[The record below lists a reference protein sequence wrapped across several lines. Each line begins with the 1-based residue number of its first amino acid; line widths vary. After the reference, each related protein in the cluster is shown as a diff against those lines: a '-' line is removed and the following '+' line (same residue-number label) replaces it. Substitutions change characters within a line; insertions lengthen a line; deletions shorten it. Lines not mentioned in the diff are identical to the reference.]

1 MGNLKYFSLLIA
13 AGMFAAC
20 SDNLENGGNVNEGP
34 NTGEGYV
41 KVAINLPSVS
51 SSRAFDEST
60 DLNDGDGSEYDVK
73 NGIIAFFEQAKTGAG
88 VANDEKAAKL
98 VKAYYMAGLT
108 DNKYDTD
115 NPNHVTATVTVQTL
129 DAPLLSGE
137 NNQMYA
143 LVILNNG
150 KNNSIVSVENDGK
163 RLSFKS
169 GDAPI
174 ILEAGTSTI
183 DDLYGKW
190 FLNTSDITSAE
201 NGFLMLNSPLY
212 NGTNA
217 QTLVP
222 VTVSKTKEGAE
233 TANIYVERVVAKVDV
248 SINTASS
255 DYFTETISTSSMS
268 GLKVKKDGT
277 IYSGDKVVFVNTATG
292 PDTEKLGWTL
302 NVTNKNT
309 KPLRDVSSIA
319 TWLGYTTIKSY
330 FIGNTAVYE
339 EGTDP
344 KISWN
349 RIYWAIDNNYDA
361 TATDFN
367 VYNETNKPEDKSWGG
382 YSTSTTTGI
391 APQYCLE
398 NTAHAA
404 DVKDNNTT
412 AVLIKATYWVEGFDD
427 DDKSFFMIGDDAAT
441 VNTSDFLKRIE
452 EKLSVSSGS
461 LSIKTNVDGGY
472 YESAVNTEG
481 VSGLRS
487 LIEGIPENE
496 GGTNYD
502 NMLADLGTIRYYKDG
517 GCYYYAVPIKHFNDI
532 TKPEGEITD
541 ANFLGAYGVVR
552 NNWYQIT
559 INSVSGPGAPGVTDP
574 GEGGVED
581 EEGYIECSINI
592 LSWAK
597 RTQGVEL

>member
-1 MGNLKYFSLLIA
+1 MGTF
-13 AGMFAAC
+13 
-20 SDNLENGGNVNEGP
+20 
-34 NTGEGYV
+34 T
-41 KVAINLPSVS
+41 VAP
-51 SSRAFDEST
+51 
-60 DLNDGDGSEYDVK
+60 
-73 NGIIAFFEQAKTGAG
+73 
-88 VANDEKAAKL
+88 
-98 VKAYYMAGLT
+98 
-108 DNKYDTD
+108 D
-115 NPNHVTATVTVQTL
+115 NPNKDNHVSSTVTVQTL
-129 DAPLLSGE
+129 DAPLLSGD

-150 KNNSIVSVENDGK
+150 ENNSIVSVEDGGK
-163 RLSFKS
+163 RLSFES

-183 DDLYGKW
+183 NDLYGKW
-190 FLNTSDITSAE
+190 SLNASDITSDA

-222 VTVSKTKEGAE
+222 VTVSKTKEDAE

-248 SINTASS
+248 TGNWV
-255 DYFTETISTSSMS
+255 DFNNNRK
-268 GLKVKKDGT
+268 GLNVKDGS
-277 IYSGDKVVFVNTATG
+277 IYTGDKVVFIDDNNGAPT
-292 PDTEKLGWTL
+292 LGWTL
-302 NVTNKNT
+302 NVTNTNT
-309 KPLRDVSSIA
+309 KPLRNVSDVA
-319 TWLGYTTIKSY
+319 TWAGYDY
-330 FIGNTAVYE
+330 ADFIGNTAVYE
-339 EGTDP
+339 EGTDS
-344 KISWN
+344 KIFWK

-367 VYNETNKPEDKSWGG
+367 VYNETNKPKVESWGG

-391 APQYCLE
+391 VPQYCLE

-404 DVKDNNTT
+404 DVKNNNTT
-412 AVLIKATYWVEGFDD
+412 AVLIKATYWVDEIADEE
-427 DDKSFFMIGDDAAT
+427 DKSFFMIDDNAAT
-441 VNTSDFLKRIE
+441 VTKEDFLKSIATTLGVESTTLR
-452 EKLSVSSGS
+452 
-461 LSIKTNVDGGY
+461 IKTNVDGGY

-487 LIEGIPENE
+487 LIEGIPENG

-532 TKPEGEITD
+532 TRPAGEITD

-559 INSVSGPGAPGVTDP
+559 INSVSGPGAPDVTDP
-574 GEGGVED
+574 GDGGVED

-597 RTQGVEL
+597 RSQGVDL

>member
-1 MGNLKYFSLLIA
+1 MRKVKFFGLLLATGLFS
-13 AGMFAAC
+13 AC
-20 SDNLENGGNVNEGP
+20 SDNLDDAGNVNDGP
-34 NTGEGYV
+34 KTGEGYV

-60 DLNDGDGSEYDVK
+60 DLADGDEDEYDVK
-73 NGIIAFFEQAKTGAG
+73 NGIIAFFEQTKAGAG

-98 VKAYYMAGLT
+98 VKAYYMADLT

-222 VTVSKTKEGAE
+222 VTVSSNPEQAE

-248 SINTASS
+248 SINTTTTSGG
-255 DYFTETISTSSMS
+255 DYFTEGNKS
-268 GLKVKKDGT
+268 GLNVKDDGS
-277 IYSGDKVVFVNTATG
+277 IYTGDKVVFV
-292 PDTEKLGWTL
+292 DTDPNAEKLGWTL

-309 KPLRDVSSIA
+309 KPLRDVSGVA
-319 TWLGYTTIKSY
+319 TWKGYNITNAG
-330 FIGNTAVYE
+330 FIGTSAVY
-339 EGTDP
+339 D
-344 KISWN
+344 SWF

-361 TATDFN
+361 TATATDFN
-367 VYNETNKPEDKSWGG
+367 VYNETNKPADGSWGD
-382 YSTSTTTGI
+382 YSTSTTDGI
-391 APQYCLE
+391 KPQYCLE

-404 DVKDNNTT
+404 DVKNNNTT
-412 AVLIKATYWVEGFDD
+412 AVLIKATYWVDGFDAE
-427 DDKSFFMIGDDAAT
+427 DKSFFMIDDNAAT
-441 VNTSDFLKRIE
+441 VNTNDFL
-452 EKLSVSSGS
+452 EKIATTLSVESNT
-461 LSIKTNVDGGY
+461 LSINADADGGY
-472 YESAVNTEG
+472 YESAVNTNG

-487 LIEGIPENE
+487 LINGIPAND
-496 GGTNYD
+496 GGNNYD
-502 NMLADLGTIRYYKDG
+502 NMLASLGTIRYYKDG

-532 TKPEGEITD
+532 TKPAGEITD
-541 ANFLGAYGVVR
+541 DNFLGAYGVVR

-574 GEGGVED
+574 DDEPVVD
-581 EEGYIECSINI
+581 EEGYIKCSINV

-597 RTQGVEL
+597 RSQGVDL

>member
-1 MGNLKYFSLLIA
+1 MIKIRIMGKLKFFGLLLA

-20 SDNLENGGNVNEGP
+20 SDNLENAGNENDGP
-34 NTGEGYV
+34 KTGEGYV

-60 DLNDGDGSEYDVK
+60 DLNDGDAKEYAVK
-73 NGIIAFFEQAKTGAG
+73 NGIIAFFEGVKTGG
-88 VANDEKAAKL
+88 ENAAKL
-98 VKAYYMAGLT
+98 VKAYHMGTLT
-108 DNKYDTD
+108 GTPD
-115 NPNHVTATVTVQTL
+115 NPDNDKHVSSTVTQTL
-129 DAPLLSGE
+129 DAPLLSDDK
-137 NNQMYA
+137 NQMYA

-150 KNNSIVSVENDGK
+150 KNNSIVSVENGGK

-183 DDLYGKW
+183 NDLYGKW
-190 FLNTSDITSAE
+190 SLNASDITSDA

-222 VTVSKTKEGAE
+222 VTVSKTKDGAE

-248 SINTASS
+248 SINTTASPDGDS
-255 DYFTETISTSSMS
+255 FTENKRS
-268 GLKVKKDGT
+268 GLKVKKDGS
-277 IYSGDKVVFVNTATG
+277 IYTGDKVVFIDGNDGA
-292 PDTEKLGWTL
+292 PKLGWTL

-309 KPLRDVSSIA
+309 KPLRDVSDVDNWA
-319 TWLGYTTIKSY
+319 GYDY
-330 FIGNTAVYE
+330 ADFIGNTAVYK
-339 EGTDP
+339 EGADP
-344 KISWN
+344 EISWK

-367 VYNETNKPEDKSWGG
+367 VYNETNKPKDESWGG
-382 YSTSTTTGI
+382 YSTTTTGI
-391 APQYCLE
+391 VPQYCLE
-398 NTAHAA
+398 NTAPAA
-404 DVKDNNTT
+404 NVKNNNTT
-412 AVLIKATYWVEGFDD
+412 AVLIKATYWVDEIADSE
-427 DDKSFFMIGDDAAT
+427 DKSFFMIDDNAAT
-441 VNTSDFLKRIE
+441 VTKEDFLKSIATTLGVE
-452 EKLSVSSGS
+452 STT

-472 YESAVNTEG
+472 YESALTGDG

-487 LIEGIPENE
+487 LIEGIPDNDVNN
-496 GGTNYD
+496 NYD
-502 NMLADLGTIRYYKDG
+502 NMLASLGTIRYYKDG
-517 GCYYYAVPIKHFNDI
+517 GCYYYAVPIKHFTI
-532 TKPEGEITD
+532 TKPSGTIDDT
-541 ANFLGAYGVVR
+541 NYLGAYGVVR

-597 RTQGVEL
+597 RTQDVDL

>member
-1 MGNLKYFSLLIA
+1 MLNELIYKCMGNLKYFSLLIA

-20 SDNLENGGNVNEGP
+20 SDNLENPGNENDGP
-34 NTGEGYV
+34 KTGEGYV

-51 SSRAFDEST
+51 GSRAFDEST
-60 DLNDGDGSEYDVK
+60 DLDDGVEKEYAVK
-73 NGIIAFFEQAKTGAG
+73 NGIIAFFEQTKTGAG
-88 VANDEKAAKL
+88 DANDEKAAKF
-98 VKAYYMAGLT
+98 VKAYYMTSLDKDDDLDDDHIT
-108 DNKYDTD
+108 S
-115 NPNHVTATVTVQTL
+115 TVKVQTL
-129 DAPLLSGE
+129 DAPMLSGE
-137 NNQMYA
+137 HNQMYA

-150 KNNSIVSVENDGK
+150 ENNSIVSVENDGK

-174 ILEAGTSTI
+174 ILEPGSTI
-183 DDLYGKW
+183 DGLYGSW
-190 FLNTSDITSAE
+190 ILNASDITSDK

-222 VTVSKTKEGAE
+222 VEVSSDPDEAK

-248 SINTASS
+248 SINTTVPG
-255 DYFTETISTSSMS
+255 DYFSESNRS
-268 GLKVKKDGT
+268 GLKVKEDGS
-277 IYSGDKVVFVNTATG
+277 IYTGDKVVFIDGNDGA
-292 PDTEKLGWTL
+292 PKLGWTL

-319 TWLGYTTIKSY
+319 TWLGYKTIKSY

-344 KISWN
+344 KISWK
-349 RIYWAIDNNYDA
+349 RIYWAIDNNYDD

-367 VYNETNKPEDKSWGG
+367 VYNETNKPKDESWGG
-382 YSTSTTTGI
+382 YLTSTTTGI

-398 NTAHAA
+398 NTAPAA
-404 DVKDNNTT
+404 DVKNNNTT
-412 AVLIKATYWVEGFDD
+412 AVLIKATYWVDKIADSE
-427 DDKSFFMIGDDAAT
+427 DKSFFMIDDNAAT
-441 VNTSDFLKRIE
+441 VTKADFL
-452 EKLSVSSGS
+452 EKVEQVLNPTGTVSLTLG
-461 LSIKTNVDGGY
+461 INEKADGGY
-472 YESAVNTEG
+472 YEGATELKNLITGISGSTYDSALNG
-481 VSGLRS
+481 
-487 LIEGIPENE
+487 
-496 GGTNYD
+496 
-502 NMLADLGTIRYYKDG
+502 LGTIRYYKDG

-532 TKPEGEITD
+532 TKPSGTIED
-541 ANFLGAYGVVR
+541 SNFLGAYGVVR

-559 INSVSGPGAPGVTDP
+559 INSVSGPGAPDVTDP
-574 GEGGVED
+574 GDGGVED

-597 RTQGVEL
+597 RSQDVDL

>member
-1 MGNLKYFSLLIA
+1 MRKKFFGLLLAVGLFS
-13 AGMFAAC
+13 AC
-20 SDNLENGGNVNEGP
+20 SDNLENTGNVNDGP
-34 NTGEGYV
+34 KTGEGYV

-51 SSRAFDEST
+51 SSRAFNEST

-73 NGIIAFFEQAKTGAG
+73 NGIIAFFEQAKTSAG
-88 VANDEKAAKL
+88 DANDETKAVF
-98 VKAYYMAGLT
+98 VKAYYMSSLEKT
-108 DNKYDTD
+108 DDLDDDHITS
-115 NPNHVTATVTVQTL
+115 TVQTQTL

-222 VTVSKTKEGAE
+222 VEVSKTEEDAK

-248 SINTASS
+248 SINTTSS
-255 DYFTETISTSSMS
+255 DYFTESNNRH
-268 GLKVKKDGT
+268 GLEVKKDGS
-277 IYSGDKVVFVNTATG
+277 IYTGDKVVFI
-292 PDTEKLGWTL
+292 DTNADAEPLGWTL

-309 KPLRDVSSIA
+309 KPLRDVSGVA
-319 TWLGYTTIKSY
+319 TWKGYNITNAG
-330 FIGNTAVYE
+330 FIGTSAVY
-339 EGTDP
+339 D
-344 KISWN
+344 SWF

-361 TATDFN
+361 TATATDFN
-367 VYNETNKPEDKSWGG
+367 VYNETNKPADGSWGD
-382 YSTSTTTGI
+382 YSTSTTDGI
-391 APQYCLE
+391 KPQYCLE

-404 DVKDNNTT
+404 DVKNNNTT
-412 AVLIKATYWVEGFDD
+412 AVLIKATYWVDEIADS

-441 VNTSDFLKRIE
+441 VTKADFLKRVE
-452 EKLSVSSGS
+452 NTLDPDGTAS
-461 LSIKTNVDGGY
+461 LSLGIADVDGGY
-472 YESAVNTEG
+472 YTGATELKTLITG
-481 VSGLRS
+481 ISGDS
-487 LIEGIPENE
+487 
-496 GGTNYD
+496 YD
-502 NMLADLGTIRYYKDG
+502 IALDELGTIRYYKDG

-532 TKPEGEITD
+532 TKPAGEITD

-574 GEGGVED
+574 GEEPVVD
-581 EEGYIECSINI
+581 EEGYIKCSINV

-597 RTQGVEL
+597 RSQSVDL

>member
-1 MGNLKYFSLLIA
+1 MIKIRIMGKLKFFGLLIA
-13 AGMFAAC
+13 ASMFAAC
-20 SDNLENGGNVNEGP
+20 SDNLENPGNENDGP
-34 NTGEGYV
+34 KTGEGYV

-51 SSRAFDEST
+51 SSRAFNEST

-222 VTVSKTKEGAE
+222 VTVSKTKDGAE

-248 SINTASS
+248 SINTTASPGG
-255 DYFTETISTSSMS
+255 DYFTENKRS
-268 GLKVKKDGT
+268 GLKVKEDGS
-277 IYSGDKVVFVNTATG
+277 IYTGDKVVFIDDNDGA
-292 PDTEKLGWTL
+292 PKLGWTL

-309 KPLRDVSSIA
+309 KPLRNVASIA
-319 TWLGYTTIKSY
+319 TWLSYESIKSY

-344 KISWN
+344 TISWK
-349 RIYWAIDNNYDA
+349 RIYWAIDNNYDD

-367 VYNETNKPEDKSWGG
+367 VYNETNKPEDKSWGS

-398 NTAHAA
+398 NTAPAA
-404 DVKDNNTT
+404 DVKNNNTT
-412 AVLIKATYWVEGFDD
+412 AVLIKATYWVDEIADTE
-427 DDKSFFMIGDDAAT
+427 DKSFFMIGDDAAT
-441 VNTSDFLKRIE
+441 VTKADFLERVKNT
-452 EKLSVSSGS
+452 LDPYGTAS
-461 LSIKTNVDGGY
+461 LSLDIANVDGGY
-472 YESAVNTEG
+472 YKGAGKLKTLITG
-481 VSGLRS
+481 ISGNS
-487 LIEGIPENE
+487 
-496 GGTNYD
+496 YD
-502 NMLADLGTIRYYKDG
+502 TALDELGTIRYYKDG
-517 GCYYYAVPIKHFNDI
+517 GCYYYAVPIKHFTID
-532 TKPEGEITD
+532 KPSGTIED
-541 ANFLGAYGVVR
+541 SNFLGAYGVVR

-597 RTQGVEL
+597 RQQSVDL

>member
-1 MGNLKYFSLLIA
+1 MLNELIYRCMGNLKYFSLLMA

-20 SDNLENGGNVNEGP
+20 SDNLENAGNENDGP
-34 NTGEGYV
+34 KTGEGYV

-88 VANDEKAAKL
+88 DANDEKAAKL

-108 DNKYDTD
+108 DNKFDTD
-115 NPNHVTATVTVQTL
+115 NPNHVTATVAVQTL
-129 DAPLLSGE
+129 DAPLLSGA

-248 SINTASS
+248 TGNWVDFTNNRQGLNVKEDGSIYT
-255 DYFTETISTSSMS
+255 
-268 GLKVKKDGT
+268 
-277 IYSGDKVVFVNTATG
+277 GDKVVFIDSNTGAE
-292 PDTEKLGWTL
+292 PLGWTL

-309 KPLRDVSSIA
+309 KPLRDVSGIA
-319 TWLGYTTIKSY
+319 TWLSYETIKSY

-339 EGTDP
+339 EGTQP
-344 KISWN
+344 NIISWK
-349 RIYWAIDNNYDA
+349 RIYWAIDNNYDD

-367 VYNETNKPEDKSWGG
+367 VYNETNKPEDKSWGD

-391 APQYCLE
+391 VPQYCLE
-398 NTAHAA
+398 NTAPAA
-404 DVKDNNTT
+404 DVKNNNTT
-412 AVLIKATYWVEGFDD
+412 AVLIKATYWVDEIADTE
-427 DDKSFFMIGDDAAT
+427 DKSFFMIDDDAAT
-441 VNTSDFLKRIE
+441 VTKADFLERVKNTLDPDDSDG
-452 EKLSVSSGS
+452 LSLG
-461 LSIKTNVDGGY
+461 LANVDGGY
-472 YESAVNTEG
+472 YKGAGELKTLITG
-481 VSGLRS
+481 ISGNS
-487 LIEGIPENE
+487 
-496 GGTNYD
+496 YD
-502 NMLADLGTIRYYKDG
+502 TALDRLGTIRYYKDG
-517 GCYYYAVPIKHFNDI
+517 GCYYYAVPIKHFTID
-532 TKPEGEITD
+532 KPSGTIDDT
-541 ANFLGAYGVVR
+541 NYLGAYGVVR

-581 EEGYIECSINI
+581 EEGYIKCSINI

-597 RTQGVEL
+597 RTQDVDL

>member
-1 MGNLKYFSLLIA
+1 MLNELIYRCMGKLKFFGLLIA

-34 NTGEGYV
+34 KTGEGYV

-51 SSRAFDEST
+51 SSRAGDPT
-60 DLNDGDGSEYDVK
+60 LDDGVDKEYAVK
-73 NGIIAFFEQAKTGAG
+73 NGIIAFFEQTKTGAG
-88 VANDEKAAKL
+88 DANDEKAAKF
-98 VKAYYMAGLT
+98 VKAYYMTSLGKT
-108 DNKYDTD
+108 DDLDDDHITS
-115 NPNHVTATVTVQTL
+115 TVTVQTL

-174 ILEAGTSTI
+174 ILEPGSSIDGLYKSWLLNAGNI
-183 DDLYGKW
+183 
-190 FLNTSDITSAE
+190 TSDE

-212 NGTNA
+212 NGINA

-248 SINTASS
+248 SINTTASPGG
-255 DYFTETISTSSMS
+255 DYFTENNRS
-268 GLKVKKDGT
+268 GLKVKEDGS
-277 IYSGDKVVFVNTATG
+277 IYTGDKVVFIDDNYGA
-292 PDTEKLGWTL
+292 PKLGWTL

-309 KPLRDVSSIA
+309 KPLRDVSGIA
-319 TWLGYTTIKSY
+319 TWLSYETIKSY

-339 EGTDP
+339 EGTQP
-344 KISWN
+344 NIISWK
-349 RIYWAIDNNYDA
+349 RIYWAIDNNYDD

-391 APQYCLE
+391 VPQYCLE
-398 NTAHAA
+398 NTAPAA
-404 DVKDNNTT
+404 DVKNNNTT
-412 AVLIKATYWVEGFDD
+412 AVLIKATYWVDGFDAA
-427 DDKSFFMIGDDAAT
+427 DKSFFMIGDDAAT
-441 VNTSDFLKRIE
+441 VTKADFLERVKNTLDPDNSKGLTLDIA
-452 EKLSVSSGS
+452 
-461 LSIKTNVDGGY
+461 NVDGGY
-472 YESAVNTEG
+472 YTGAEELKTLITGISGNT
-481 VSGLRS
+481 
-487 LIEGIPENE
+487 
-496 GGTNYD
+496 YD
-502 NMLADLGTIRYYKDG
+502 TALEELGTIRYYKDG

-532 TKPEGEITD
+532 TKPSGTIED
-541 ANFLGAYGVVR
+541 SNFLGAYGVVR

>member
-1 MGNLKYFSLLIA
+1 MGNLKYFSLLMV

-20 SDNLENGGNVNEGP
+20 SDNLENPGNENDGP
-34 NTGEGYV
+34 KTGEGYV

-51 SSRAFDEST
+51 SSRAFDENNNL
-60 DLNDGDGSEYDVK
+60 DDGDKKEYAVK
-73 NGIIAFFEQAKTGAG
+73 NGIIAFFEGVKTDGE
-88 VANDEKAAKL
+88 NAAKL
-98 VKAYYMAGLT
+98 VKAYYMGTLT
-108 DNKYDTD
+108 GTPDNDK
-115 NPNHVTATVTVQTL
+115 HVSSTVTVQTL
-129 DAPLLSGE
+129 DAPMLSDDK
-137 NNQMYA
+137 NQMYA

-150 KNNSIVSVENDGK
+150 LNNSIVSVENDGK

-183 DDLYGKW
+183 NDLYGKW
-190 FLNTSDITSAE
+190 SLNASDITSDA

-212 NGTNA
+212 NGTKA

-222 VTVSKTKEGAE
+222 VTVSKTKDGAE

-248 SINTASS
+248 SINPTSPG
-255 DYFTETISTSSMS
+255 DYFTENNRS
-268 GLKVKKDGT
+268 GLSVKKDGS
-277 IYSGDKVVFVNTATG
+277 IYTGDKVVFIDESADA
-292 PDTEKLGWTL
+292 PKLGWTL

-309 KPLRDVSSIA
+309 KPLRNVSSIA
-319 TWLGYTTIKSY
+319 TWLGYGTIKSY

-339 EGTDP
+339 EGTEP
-344 KISWN
+344 NKISWK

-367 VYNETNKPEDKSWGG
+367 VYNETNKPEDKSWGA
-382 YSTSTTTGI
+382 YSTSTI
-391 APQYCLE
+391 VPQYCLE
-398 NTAHAA
+398 NTASAA
-404 DVKDNNTT
+404 NVKDNNTT
-412 AVLIKATYWVEGFDD
+412 AVLIKATYWVDEIADSE
-427 DDKSFFMIGDDAAT
+427 DKSFFMIDDNAAT
-441 VNTSDFLKRIE
+441 VTKADFL
-452 EKLSVSSGS
+452 EKVKNTLDPNGTAS
-461 LSIKTNVDGGY
+461 LTLGINEKADGGY
-472 YESAVNTEG
+472 YTGAEELKTLITGISGNT
-481 VSGLRS
+481 
-487 LIEGIPENE
+487 
-496 GGTNYD
+496 YD
-502 NMLADLGTIRYYKDG
+502 TALDELGTIRYYKDG

-532 TKPEGEITD
+532 TKPSGTIED
-541 ANFLGAYGVVR
+541 SNFLGAYGVVR

-581 EEGYIECSINI
+581 EEGYIKCSINI